1 MTEETTLIQI
11 RGLEETVQTGT
22 SLQDFVC
29 SLLIHF
35 PRSNMDVFAWP
46 SKDMKE
52 IDNNITSYKL
62 NIESTYPMVKQKKC
76 NIGPKEQKKKSI
88 EEEVDKLLAAGFIH
102 KVQYLEWFGNID
114 LVIKLMASGK
124 YISIT

>member
-11 RGLEETVQTGT
+11 RGLEETVQTGA
-22 SLQDFVC
+22 SLQDSVC

-52 IDNNITSYKL
+52 IDNNVTSYKL

-76 NIGPKEQKKKSI
+76 NIGPKKQKK
-88 EEEVDKLLAAGFIH
+88 IH
-102 KVQYLEWFGNID
+102 RRR
-114 LVIKLMASGK
+114 SG
-124 YISIT
+124 